1 MRGIISLTK
10 LDYFQEG
17 TNRIIFAYG
26 NADPST
32 NNDFQYHGTNRGT
45 KSLFLLNPDRGVSNI
60 RPTERVHTL
69 DFLNDNV
76 RPSRHLY
83 IVLFFNNN
91 DNRRD
96 ILLHF
101 LVFVIDKSTY
111 ILNLNVYNK
120 ERQRI
125 KVNFVQLYRF
135 KIGKVEKLDACCS
148 FILHFVLID

>member
-1 MRGIISLTK
+1 MRRYAHINRFSVSYMFISTVLVIFLLNTLVFTALTPCSASHQLHLKRTDWRTDGWTVRGSELMRDIISLTK
-10 LDYFQEG
+10 LAYFQEG

-32 NNDFQYHGTNRGT
+32 NNDFHYHGTNRGT

-83 IVLFFNNN
+83 IVLYF
-91 DNRRD
+91 
-96 ILLHF
+96 
-101 LVFVIDKSTY
+101 
-111 ILNLNVYNK
+111 
-120 ERQRI
+120 Q
-125 KVNFVQLYRF
+125 QQW
-135 KIGKVEKLDACCS
+135 
-148 FILHFVLID
+148 